1 MLTWRLQVFGGL
13 IVGMVVKYSDNIM
26 KNFANALS
34 VIFTV
39 VGAIP
44 LFGQYPSIWFLAGSL
59 LVSLSLFM
67 YQRAS
72 TAGFGNFKRMYRTM
86 STSLLLG
93 SAHGE
98 FHLDVY
104 SVLNLHVRLH
114 VHEVLTRLA
123 HHLRLSLR
131 LRMRV
136 RSMCH
141 HRHLARMTG
150 LWCVAWVSVRGE
162 RC

>member
-1 MLTWRLQVFGGL
+1 
-13 IVGMVVKYSDNIM
+13 MVVKYSDNIM

-44 LFGQYPSIWFLAGSL
+44 LFGQYPSLWFLAGSL

-86 STSLLLG
+86 STSLLQSDQPGLG
-93 SAHGE
+93 Y
-98 FHLDVY
+98 F
-104 SVLNLHVRLH
+104 
-114 VHEVLTRLA
+114 LTG
-123 HHLRLSLR
+123 
-131 LRMRV
+131 
-136 RSMCH
+136 
-141 HRHLARMTG
+141 G
-150 LWCVAWVSVRGE
+150 LGA
-162 RC
+162 

>member
-1 MLTWRLQVFGGL
+1 MQLLEWVTCRHWMQVFGGL

-44 LFGQYPSIWFLAGSL
+44 LFGQYPSLWFGAGSL

-72 TAGFGNFKRMYRTM
+72 VAGFGTFKRMYRSM
-86 STSLLLG
+86 SMSLLDSNQPGLG
-93 SAHGE
+93 SFFTGDLHSS
-98 FHLDVY
+98 LWY
-104 SVLNLHVRLH
+104 SLLVAGNL
-114 VHEVLTRLA
+114 
-123 HHLRLSLR
+123 
-131 LRMRV
+131 M
-136 RSMCH
+136 
-141 HRHLARMTG
+141 
-150 LWCVAWVSVRGE
+150 
-162 RC
+162 